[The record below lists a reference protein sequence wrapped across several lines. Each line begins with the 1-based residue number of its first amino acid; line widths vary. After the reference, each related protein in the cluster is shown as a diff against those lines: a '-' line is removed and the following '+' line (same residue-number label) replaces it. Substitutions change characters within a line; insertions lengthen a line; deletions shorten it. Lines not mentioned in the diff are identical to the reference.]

1 MDRVVEVLAMEEY
14 RLLLTFSNG
23 EIRIF
28 DVKPYLNDKFWA
40 PLSKVEEFQQVKVA
54 GGSVEWPLG
63 MDFCPDE
70 IYQKSMPIGR
80 RLSASGF

>member
-1 MDRVVEVLAMEEY
+1 MDRVVEVLALEEY

-28 DVKPYLNDKFWA
+28 DVKPYLNNKFWA
-40 PLSKVEEFQQVKVA
+40 PLSKVEVFQEVKVA
-54 GGSVEWPLG
+54 GGSVEWTSG
-63 MDFCPDE
+63 IDFCPDE
-70 IYQKSMPIGR
+70 IYEKSIPIGR